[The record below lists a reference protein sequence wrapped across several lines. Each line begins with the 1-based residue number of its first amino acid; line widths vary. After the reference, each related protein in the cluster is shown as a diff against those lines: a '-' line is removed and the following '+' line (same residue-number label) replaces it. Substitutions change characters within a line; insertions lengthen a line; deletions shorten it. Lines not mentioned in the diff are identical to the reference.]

1 MDAKCSRG
9 LPFLIRDEKLGLLES
24 LVLEVL
30 KNWFWHNV
38 NYREANTSNQ
48 SINCNKHVLYECT
61 KRRGND
67 SENFGTRITGFG
79 VVV

>member
-1 MDAKCSRG
+1 MENITVGAKCSRG
-9 LPFLIRDEKLGLLES
+9 LALLNHDEKLELLGS

-38 NYREANTSNQ
+38 TYRESNTSNQ

-61 KRRGND
+61 KRKRKL
-67 SENFGTRITGFG
+67 F
-79 VVV
+79 